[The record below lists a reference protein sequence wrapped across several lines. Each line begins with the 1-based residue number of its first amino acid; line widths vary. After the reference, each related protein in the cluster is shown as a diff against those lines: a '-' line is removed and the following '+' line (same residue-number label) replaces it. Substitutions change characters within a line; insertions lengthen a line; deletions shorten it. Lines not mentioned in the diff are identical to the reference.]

1 MTLFILSPLHH
12 LFPRL
17 HRWAE
22 MASGPLRWTCA
33 GCGARRTEMP

>member
-1 MTLFILSPLHH
+1 MTLLLALLHGA
-12 LFPRL
+12 FPKL

-22 MASGPLRWTCA
+22 MTRGPLRWTCA